1 MSHTLSK
8 ACRIGYSPGMELISP
23 QTIEDVST
31 DEQLEPP
38 YHLILLDD
46 DSHTYQYVILMLG
59 AVFGYGPEKGL
70 AMACM
75 VDANGQA
82 ILLTGSKDVATD
94 KQRAIH
100 EFGADPLMENCV
112 GSMSAVVEA
121 AD

>member
-1 MSHTLSK
+1 MP
-8 ACRIGYSPGMELISP
+8 GYSRGMDSASP
-23 QTIEDVST
+23 QVIEDTST
-31 DEQLEPP
+31 EEELEPP
-38 YHLILLDD
+38 YHVILLDD

-59 AVFGYGPEKGL
+59 AVFGYGPEKGF

-75 VDANGQA
+75 VDNEGRA
-82 ILLTGSKDVATD
+82 IVLTSSKEQATD

-100 EFGADPLMENCV
+100 EFGADPLMENCK